1 MSGPYGSLQAV
12 GALGPVPPYNRKE
25 KKKVGWFTRWFD
37 RKCQEAWERKQE
49 DLHNGRNSSV
59 VYQSGTRSFDANGGL
74 NMSVYAADGG
84 YVIQF
89 NHYDHRIDR
98 NHQSLHIIGN
108 DEDFPERISQII
120 TLELIKGG
128 KTT

>member
-1 MSGPYGSLQAV
+1 MSGPYVLQTASE
-12 GALGPVPPYNRKE
+12 PPYYGKE
-25 KKKVGWFTRWFD
+25 KKKMGWFKRWISRIAAEAIEED
-37 RKCQEAWERKQE
+37 RLDK
-49 DLHNGRNSSV
+49 NSV
-59 VYQSGTRSFDANGGL
+59 VYQSGTKGFDANGGL
-74 NMSVYAADGG
+74 NMSVYPADGG

-108 DEDFPERISQII
+108 SEDFPDRISQII
-120 TLELIKGG
+120 TLELIKCG